1 MEKEAA
7 GEARESHGTARKR
20 ARTGGG
26 KDFIARLSDDIL
38 GTIISLLPTKDGGR
52 TPVLSCQWRHL
63 WRSAPLNLE
72 VSIRPPGAAG
82 PVPTPSRVQPSAV
95 SQIISQHH
103 GPARRFSFH
112 CRGAGDLCAQAE
124 SWLHSRALA
133 NVEEL
138 DIAHAN
144 PRLLASVLR
153 SASTT
158 ILAAKINGCDFPHEI
173 VLAMNFPSLKKL
185 TLFHTSISEDV
196 LHALLSGCHALESLY
211 MAEVSAACRLRVSSP
226 TLKTIIFSHSSS
238 EMAQLVILDAPRLVR
253 LLLPYY
259 YGSDRVT
266 IRVAGAPM
274 LEILGPFIATVSN
287 ILLFQGISPVS
298 SANSMRTIK
307 VLALRSSADKLH
319 AVLNILRWF
328 PCLERL
334 HVTFGKHYDMDQQN
348 EPQHHPLHPIECLEA
363 HLKKVAFK
371 PFQGYG
377 KQVEFAKF
385 FVLNA
390 KVLDKIEFEAYN
402 HYCIEMVGYEHKL
415 LQVENRASRHAR
427 FVFKIISY

>member
-1 MEKEAA
+1 MAP
-7 GEARESHGTARKR
+7 
-20 ARTGGG
+20 
-26 KDFIARLSDDIL
+26 
-38 GTIISLLPTKDGGR
+38 SLALCASQPRG
-52 TPVLSCQWRHL
+52 QH
-63 WRSAPLNLE
+63 
-72 VSIRPPGAAG
+72 
-82 PVPTPSRVQPSAV
+82 PTPRHRRPRPHPSCVPPSAV

-112 CRGAGDLCAQAE
+112 YHSAVALCAQAE
-124 SWLHSRALA
+124 SCLHSRALA
-133 NVEEL
+133 NLEEL
-138 DIAHAN
+138 DIAYAT

-158 ILAAKINGCDFPHEI
+158 ILAAKINGCDFPREI
-173 VLAMNFPSLKKL
+173 VPAMNFPNLKKL

-211 MAEVSAACRLRVSSP
+211 MAEVSAAGRLRVSSP
-226 TLKTIIFSHSSS
+226 TLRTIIFSHSSS
-238 EMAQLVILDAPRLVR
+238 EMAELVILDAPRLVR

-259 YGSDRVT
+259 HGSDRVT
-266 IRVAGAPM
+266 IRVARVPM
-274 LEILGPFIATVSN
+274 LEILGPFIAAVSN
-287 ILLFQGISPVS
+287 ILLFQGISPAS
-298 SANSMRTIK
+298 SANLMRTVK

-334 HVTFGKHYDMDQQN
+334 HVTCTHALLPISQFGKHHDMDQQN
-348 EPQHHPLHPIECLEA
+348 EPQHDPLHPIECLEA
-363 HLKKVAFK
+363 HLKKVVFK

-377 KQVEFAKF
+377 KQVEFARF

-402 HYCIEMVGYEHKL
+402 HYGIEMMVLMPEDCTIFRCL
-415 LQVENRASRHAR
+415 LC
-427 FVFKIISY
+427 F

>member
-7 GEARESHGTARKR
+7 WEARESHGTARKR
-20 ARTGGG
+20 ARSGGG
-26 KDFIARLSDDIL
+26 GEDFQQALRRHPRHHHLPPSHQGRRPHGGPL
-38 GTIISLLPTKDGGR
+38 PPMAPSLALCASQPRG
-52 TPVLSCQWRHL
+52 QH
-63 WRSAPLNLE
+63 
-72 VSIRPPGAAG
+72 
-82 PVPTPSRVQPSAV
+82 PTPRHRRPRPHPSCVPPSAV

-112 CRGAGDLCAQAE
+112 YHSAGDLCAQAE

-133 NVEEL
+133 NLEEL
-138 DIAHAN
+138 DIAYAT

-158 ILAAKINGCDFPHEI
+158 ILAAKINGCDFPREI
-173 VLAMNFPSLKKL
+173 VPAMNFPNLKKL

-274 LEILGPFIATVSN
+274 LEILGPFIAAVSN

-334 HVTFGKHYDMDQQN
+334 HVTVVLMPKDCTIFR
-348 EPQHHPLHPIECLEA
+348 CL
-363 HLKKVAFK
+363 LCF
-371 PFQGYG
+371 
-377 KQVEFAKF
+377 
-385 FVLNA
+385 
-390 KVLDKIEFEAYN
+390 
-402 HYCIEMVGYEHKL
+402 
-415 LQVENRASRHAR
+415 
-427 FVFKIISY
+427 